1 MTRDGFNVWADAVK
15 AACAEAGCPMLIF
28 RYDLGD
34 EGATYGWA
42 PAGNRIRQAEQW
54 ESDVF
59 HRACLLAEP
68 LRPEW
73 LQPSPLLASLLED
86 AS

>member
-15 AACAEAGCPMLIF
+15 AACAEAGCPVWIF
-28 RYDLGD
+28 RYDDPNGTV
-34 EGATYGWA
+34 TYGWA
-42 PAGNRIRQAEQW
+42 TSEERASDH
-54 ESDVF
+54 ESKVF
-59 HRACLLAEP
+59 HKACLLAEP

-73 LQPSPLLASLLED
+73 VEPSPLLASLLLE